1 MNIES
6 TNSEIEQPI
15 ETILAETDIS
25 NSILEHEYDKLD
37 PADPD
42 YIKYS
47 PYPIGYNSIE
57 EQIYVYTN
65 LLINYSADQSILD
78 IGCGR
83 ADLYKYICDNYNIVP
98 TYTGIDH
105 NPIMLDTGFGIY
117 GEAPKLIAGAFETT
131 KLEMHDWVVAS
142 GIFTPRR
149 SETEGDDLIKLM
161 DDIDILYKLANN
173 VVSFNL
179 LTPIN
184 TTHHDGFFYV
194 HPGLILDML
203 IEKYQDV
210 SVYHNY
216 SDDVYTVLI
225 YKYKKQ
231 S

>member
-1 MNIES
+1 
-6 TNSEIEQPI
+6 
-15 ETILAETDIS
+15 
-25 NSILEHEYDKLD
+25 
-37 PADPD
+37 
-42 YIKYS
+42 
-47 PYPIGYNSIE
+47 
-57 EQIYVYTN
+57 
-65 LLINYSADQSILD
+65 
-78 IGCGR
+78 
-83 ADLYKYICDNYNIVP
+83 
-98 TYTGIDH
+98 
-105 NPIMLDTGFGIY
+105 MLDTGFSIY
-117 GEAPKLIAGAFETT
+117 GETPKLIAGAFETT

>member
-6 TNSEIEQPI
+6 TKSEIDHSI
-15 ETILAETDIS
+15 NTLSADTNIT
-25 NSILEHEYDKLD
+25 NSILEHDYNKLKPTD
-37 PADPD
+37 PN
-42 YIKYS
+42 YFKYS

-65 LLINYSADQSILD
+65 LLINYSPYQSILD

-105 NPIMLDTGFGIY
+105 NPIMLDAGLDIY
-117 GEAPKLIAGAFETT
+117 GTTPKLINGAFETT

-184 TTHHDGFFYV
+184 TIHHDGFFYV

>member
-6 TNSEIEQPI
+6 INSEIEQTI
-15 ETILAETDIS
+15 ETSSVETENS
-25 NSILEHEYDKLD
+25 NSIPEHEFEKMD
-37 PADPD
+37 PADPN
-42 YIKYS
+42 YIKYI
-47 PYPIGYNSIE
+47 PYPIGYKSIE

-117 GEAPKLIAGAFETT
+117 GEEPKLIAGAFETT

-216 SDDVYTVLI
+216 SDDIYTVLI

>member
-6 TNSEIEQPI
+6 TNSEIEQTI
-15 ETILAETDIS
+15 ETSSVETENS
-25 NSILEHEYDKLD
+25 NSIPEHEFEKLE
-37 PADPD
+37 PTDPD

-47 PYPIGYNSIE
+47 PYPIGYNSID

-83 ADLYKYICDNYNIVP
+83 ADLYKFICDNYNSIP

-105 NPIMLDTGFGIY
+105 NPIMLEAGSSIY
-117 GEAPKLIAGAFETT
+117 GDTPKLIAGPFETA

-142 GIFTPRR
+142 GIFTPSR

-161 DDIDILYKLANN
+161 DDIDILYKLANK

-184 TTHHDGFFYV
+184 TTHQDGFFYV

-210 SVYHNY
+210 VVYHNY

-225 YKYKKQ
+225 YKN
-231 S
+231 